1 MATEREHKF
10 EVMGAFPDV
19 TQLEAA
25 YAAMG
30 LGLRS
35 QGVRDQHDVYYDTA
49 DLILLHA
56 NVALRQ
62 RNFDGRK
69 VATYKGV
76 GVVSGSLHTREELE
90 LPYQGSW
97 PDAILAK
104 LEPLGVIGALEPLI
118 ELSTQRQRYLLVKN
132 AQTQAE
138 LTFDEVTSTHEG
150 RAVSFRELELEASPD
165 TSDSKL
171 EAFTVP
177 LTRLGLVPYAQDK
190 LTHALTL
197 LRRQGAQL

>member
-19 TQLEAA
+19 TQLGAA
-25 YAAMG
+25 YAALG

-49 DLILLHA
+49 DLTLLHA

-62 RNFDGRK
+62 RNFDGHK
-69 VATYKGV
+69 LATYKGV

-90 LPYQGSW
+90 VPYQGSW

-132 AQTQAE
+132 TQTRAE
-138 LTFDEVTSTHEG
+138 LTFDEVTSVDGGERVT
-150 RAVSFRELELEASPD
+150 FRELELEASPD
-165 TSDSKL
+165 TPDDEL
-171 EAFTVP
+171 AAFTLP
-177 LTRLGLVPYAQDK
+177 LTRLGLVPHAQDK

-197 LRRQGAQL
+197 LGRLEL